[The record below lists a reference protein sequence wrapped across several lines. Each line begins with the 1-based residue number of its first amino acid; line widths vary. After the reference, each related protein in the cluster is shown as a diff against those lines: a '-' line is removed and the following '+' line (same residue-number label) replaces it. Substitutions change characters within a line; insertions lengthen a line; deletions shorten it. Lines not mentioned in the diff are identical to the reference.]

1 MNTSFLFSTYSWY
14 DEDLPLQYEFSFLD
28 YSNNI
33 NMTLKSKSELS
44 YSLSILPSGLEIN
57 NYNIICN
64 VRVFDNYDSDS
75 IINSKIIVN
84 PLIINT
90 FDLTNLILLQLNSSN
105 GKSDITI
112 K

>member
-44 YSLSILPSGLEIN
+44 YSLSILFAKN
-57 NYNIICN
+57 RN
-64 VRVFDNYDSDS
+64 
-75 IINSKIIVN
+75 K
-84 PLIINT
+84 
-90 FDLTNLILLQLNSSN
+90 
-105 GKSDITI
+105 
-112 K
+112 